1 MRALNLTLVFSAFP
15 YEYVKRKTQVFHT
28 WPNILTFG
36 TLNKDQPAK
45 GGLIVEGTVKSR
57 AVDRSTIQF

>member
-45 GGLIVEGTVKSR
+45 GGLIVEGILSFKV
-57 AVDRSTIQF
+57 AN